1 MYRHENRAFDDVI
14 IGDMKHDFNSS
25 TEQMV
30 WNFEDQDPNR
40 KVLMSLQ
47 YALENCANMKTV
59 QFHMELVVLPMLYFS
74 MFTWT

>member
-1 MYRHENRAFDDVI
+1 
-14 IGDMKHDFNSS
+14 MKHDFNSS
-25 TEQMV
+25 TEQMI

-59 QFHMELVVLPMLYFS
+59 QFHMDK
-74 MFTWT
+74 MFYLNFIFIRPHKL